1 MHFAEYARI
10 FGVTGAHAVKRI
22 ILVAA
27 VATAC
32 LIALAVFLVS
42 NARKHTV
49 GDFSR
54 YPCAYDQADEIE
66 IRAPGRAMTLARSGA
81 QWMLTAPRKEHIDD
95 GALAQFNIFMSGRF
109 FIDAKIDVD
118 ARTRK
123 DYESPI
129 PTHVSFKKNGAP
141 LCAFELGKSV
151 SVPSADDERRWVFP
165 DATQTAVR
173 TFVPLI
179 DYGKLLEQPTFGWR
193 MKKVF
198 ESDAPIDEIE
208 IITPNESYSLGK
220 GGEKTANN
228 SAGWRIFGIKTDGN
242 APPPEALLLDIDRVA
257 TMLSLLSP
265 LYVDDFA
272 FDIAEDER
280 QNIVF
285 AGKIRFKIGD
295 ALHTLEIGTP
305 ADLTRNPQWLYYG
318 EGTRYVRFGGNPD
331 LGIMSAQRIAGIFP
345 SISDLR
351 SKEVW
356 QLDTSKF
363 SSIEIEQPGNCLR
376 YRPSAPDVWTSA
388 PCGAAGAGGAEIPN
402 RELALFVKTLT
413 ALKAVRFITDAEQ
426 DDAAGKLN
434 PPDTVIRIFEGTDNV
449 LNKTLQLSEKRKSLF
464 RYARIIDENSK
475 SATPIFVIDENM
487 ASLLLRNAGKA
498 DAKTP

>member
-1 MHFAEYARI
+1 MRGFSALPEPI
-10 FGVTGAHAVKRI
+10 AVKKL
-22 ILVAA
+22 ILAAA
-27 VATAC
+27 VAASC
-32 LIALAVFLVS
+32 LIALAVFAVS

-54 YPCAYDQADEIE
+54 YPCAYDQADEVE

-81 QWMLTAPRKEHIDD
+81 QWMLTAPRKEPIDD

-109 FIDAKIDVD
+109 FIDAKIDAGD
-118 ARTRK
+118 QTRK
-123 DYESPI
+123 DYEAPI
-129 PTHVSFKKNGAP
+129 PTHVSFKKDGAE

-151 SVPSADDERRWVFP
+151 RVPSADDERRWVFP
-165 DATQTAVR
+165 DGTQTAVR

-208 IITPNESYSLGK
+208 IITPNESYALGK
-220 GGEKTANN
+220 NGEKTANN

-242 APPPEALLLDIDRVA
+242 EAAPEAIPLDIDRVA
-257 TMLSLLSP
+257 TALSLLSP

-272 FDIAEDER
+272 FDIGEDER

-295 ALHTLEIGTP
+295 ASHTLEIGTP
-305 ADLTRNPQWLYYG
+305 ADLSRNPQWLYYG
-318 EGTRYVRFGGNPD
+318 EGTRYVRFDGNSE
-331 LGIMSAQRIAGIFP
+331 LGIMSPQRIAGVFP
-345 SISDLR
+345 SIADLR

-388 PCGAAGAGGAEIPN
+388 PCGAAGGGGAEIPN
-402 RELALFVKTLT
+402 RELALFVKALT

-426 DDAAGKLN
+426 DDAAAKLN
-434 PPDTVIRIFEGTDNV
+434 PPETVIRIFEGSDNV

-487 ASLLLRNAGKA
+487 VSLLLRNAGKTEA
-498 DAKTP
+498 ESP